1 MRKPVAT
8 PGSAYPPPGAA
19 GLFLPFRHRE
29 TERAFSGP
37 RRARSRIARIPVIKP
52 HTCVIKPEAIEG
64 DIWRQVKGYE
74 IGKYVKYSNI
84 TTHYHTL
91 GVQWRGLTEV

>member
-1 MRKPVAT
+1 NAQSLNPALSSLRDRT
-8 PGSAYPPPGAA
+8 LS
-19 GLFLPFRHRE
+19 
-29 TERAFSGP
+29 P

-64 DIWRQVKGYE
+64 DIWRQVKGCE
-74 IGKYVKYSNI
+74 IGEYGKYSNI